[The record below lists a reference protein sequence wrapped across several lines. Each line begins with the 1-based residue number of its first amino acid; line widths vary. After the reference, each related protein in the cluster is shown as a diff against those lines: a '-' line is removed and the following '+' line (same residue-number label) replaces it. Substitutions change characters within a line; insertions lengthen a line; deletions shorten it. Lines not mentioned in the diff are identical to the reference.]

1 MTSRNDRVE
10 GVLLATAAGD
20 ALGAPYEFQPARGP
34 GLEVAMV
41 GGGGWEPGEWTDDTS
56 MAIAIAEVAAKGAD
70 LRDEAAQDAIVAR
83 WRGWIPDA
91 KDVGIQT
98 RSVLTAAGRD
108 GGITAAR
115 ARAEAAKL
123 HQRTGRTAGNGS
135 LMRTAPVALAY
146 LGDGDEDALVAAA
159 RALSELT
166 HFDPEAGD
174 ACVLW
179 CCAIRHA
186 VRTGELDVRIG
197 LRHIES
203 GRRDLWSKR
212 LDAAESSRPSDFANN
227 GWVVAALQAA
237 WSAIAT
243 TLPDDDPAS
252 EVFRADHLRLA
263 LDAAVRAGDDTDT
276 VAAIAGGLLGAAYGA
291 SAVPLQWRRLLH
303 GWPDLNAHGLVALAG
318 AIERKGEPD
327 TFDFTY
333 PGSPVDTLT
342 RHPHDPSVWLG
353 GIGALRRLPEGV
365 DAVVSLCR
373 LADADIRQDI
383 PHVEV
388 RSDRPPR
395 PRREPAPGLRAAGG
409 GERRRTT
416 TRRGPHRAA
425 ALRRRL
431 QPHTDRGRP
440 LRGTLARHQHRR
452 GAARRPRGSA
462 RRQPQPG
469 VPRGVAA
476 PRKPPPPTN

>member
-34 GLEVAMV
+34 ELEVAMV
-41 GGGGWEPGEWTDDTS
+41 GGGVWEPGEWTDDTS
-56 MAIAIAEVAAKGAD
+56 MAIAIAEEAAKGAD
-70 LRDEAAQDAIVAR
+70 LLDTAAQDAIVAR
-83 WRGWIPDA
+83 WHRWMRDA

-108 GGITAAR
+108 GISAAR

-135 LMRTAPVALAY
+135 LMRTAAVALAY
-146 LGDGDEDALVAAA
+146 LDDGDEDALVAAA

-186 VRTGELDVRIG
+186 VRTAELDVRIG

-212 LDAAESSRPSDFANN
+212 LDEAESSRPADFANN

-243 TLPDDDPAS
+243 TLPAS
-252 EVFRADHLRLA
+252 MPQC
-263 LDAAVRAGDDTDT
+263 VRATT
-276 VAAIAGGLLGAAYGA
+276 PTPSLRSPAACSAPPTGPPRSRCSGAVCCTAGRASTRTGWSHLPVPSNAREDRTRSTSPTPGRRSTRSPATPTTRTCGSAA
-291 SAVPLQWRRLLH
+291 SARCGGCPRVWTRSSRCA
-303 GWPDLNAHGLVALAG
+303 GWPM
-318 AIERKGEPD
+318 R
-327 TFDFTY
+327 T
-333 PGSPVDTLT
+333 ST
-342 RHPHDPSVWLG
+342 RTS
-353 GIGALRRLPEGV
+353 
-365 DAVVSLCR
+365 
-373 LADADIRQDI
+373 
-383 PHVEV
+383 
-388 RSDRPPR
+388 
-395 PRREPAPGLRAAGG
+395 
-409 GERRRTT
+409 RTS
-416 TRRGPHRAA
+416 RC
-425 ALRRRL
+425 
-431 QPHTDRGRP
+431 
-440 LRGTLARHQHRR
+440 
-452 GAARRPRGSA
+452 
-462 RRQPQPG
+462 
-469 VPRGVAA
+469 V
-476 PRKPPPPTN
+476 